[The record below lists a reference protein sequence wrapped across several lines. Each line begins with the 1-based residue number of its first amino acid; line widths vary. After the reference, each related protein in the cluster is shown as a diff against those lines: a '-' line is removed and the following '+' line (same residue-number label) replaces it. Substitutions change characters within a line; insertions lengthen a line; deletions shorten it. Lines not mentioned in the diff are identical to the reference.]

1 MEYELM
7 KPKTPTRYKRLVDTF
22 LKDCNK
28 GNQPRIK
35 RKNEVQRAAEKVES
49 LHGKIP
55 RLGMIMRKL
64 PDNLFHAYEPKR
76 NSFGYK
82 ETAEKLQETINEVM
96 GRNMF

>member
-1 MEYELM
+1 M
-7 KPKTPTRYKRLVDTF
+7 KPKTPIRYKRLVDTF

-55 RLGMIMRKL
+55 RLGMILRKL
-64 PDNLFHAYEPKR
+64 PDNLYHSYEPKR

-82 ETAEKLQETINEVM
+82 ETTQKLQETINEVM